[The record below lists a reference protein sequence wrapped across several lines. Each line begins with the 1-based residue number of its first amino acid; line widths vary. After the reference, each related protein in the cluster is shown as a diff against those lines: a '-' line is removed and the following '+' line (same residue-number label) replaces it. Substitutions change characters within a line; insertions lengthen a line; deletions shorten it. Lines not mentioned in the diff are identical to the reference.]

1 MGKINCKF
9 CGAANDDTNIRC
21 HSCNALLPARSNL
34 SEKDKESLSNY
45 IKSLDLM
52 LKSSQDK
59 ADGKIWSIFIVLAVI
74 GILSVIGLKFWFG
87 KESQGLFII
96 ISVIWG
102 FILFITFG
110 AFVSKYHNQ
119 AVSNEFKTKIR
130 FEIKE
135 YLTQMSFT
143 EADFKTVASETLT
156 DKSLLIKYLPD
167 L

>member
-9 CGAANDDTNIRC
+9 CGASNDDTNVRC
-21 HSCNALLPARSNL
+21 HSCDALLPARSNL
-34 SEKDKESLSNY
+34 SDKDKESLSNY

-59 ADGKIWSIFIVLAVI
+59 ADGKIWPAFFILATI
-74 GILSVIGLKFWFG
+74 GILSVIGLKLWLG
-87 KESQGLFII
+87 KEHTGMIITLSIIWGVVLFI
-96 ISVIWG
+96 V
-102 FILFITFG
+102 FG
-110 AFVSKYHNQ
+110 GFVSKYHNQ

-135 YLTQMSFT
+135 YLNQMSFT
-143 EADFKTVASETLT
+143 EADFKTVASEVLN
-156 DKSLLIKYLPD
+156 DKSLLLKFLPE